1 MHSPETIRQ
10 LLRSWVAHAKTHLPG
25 DVLIDE
31 LCIVD
36 KTCRADLVHANGR
49 LCGFEVKSEADTF
62 KRWPQQMEA
71 YLKVF
76 DEVWICCHRKH
87 AVRALSDCHAS
98 IGILIVD
105 EFSSIAV
112 LRPAR
117 ENKDIVPYDLSG
129 LLWREEL
136 DDLCKRQGLPVHRR
150 ERIRE
155 TRHRVAESV
164 PLDALRLQVLER
176 LKVRYAPV
184 NS

>member
-1 MHSPETIRQ
+1 MQTPETIRQ
-10 LLRSWVAHAKTHLPG
+10 LLRTWVTNAKEHHVG

-71 YLKVF
+71 YLRIF

-87 AVRALSDCHAS
+87 AVRALSDSHAS
-98 IGILIVD
+98 VGILIID

-117 ENKDIVPYDLSG
+117 ENKGVIPYDLSG

-136 DDLCKRQGLPVHRR
+136 DELCIKQGLPVHRR

-155 TRHRVAESV
+155 ARHRVAESV
-164 PLDALRLQVLER
+164 PLGVLRSQVLER
-176 LKVRYAPV
+176 LKVRYSPIA
-184 NS
+184 S